1 MLRFSK
7 KVEYALIALVNMETE
22 MAPDHLVTAKSLST
36 QFKIP
41 PEVMGKVLQALVRKR
56 LMLSVQGV
64 KGGYTISRALDKISV
79 LEIIEAIDG
88 NIALSP
94 CSADVDYECDQY
106 GYCGLQTPL
115 DIIQTELALFF
126 KRISVLDVKNKS
138 SLFNN
143 AAQI

>member
-22 MAPDHLVTAKSLST
+22 MAPDHLVTAKSLSS
-36 QFKIP
+36 QFNIP
-41 PEVMGKVLQALVRKR
+41 PEVMGKVLQALVRNG

-64 KGGYTISRALDKISV
+64 KGGYTISRALEKISI

-88 NIALSP
+88 PIALAP
-94 CSADVDYECDQY
+94 CSADNEYDCDQY
-106 GYCGLQTPL
+106 GYCGIQTPL
-115 DIIQTELALFF
+115 DIIQNELALFF

-138 SLFNN
+138 MIFQH
-143 AAQI
+143 AAQV